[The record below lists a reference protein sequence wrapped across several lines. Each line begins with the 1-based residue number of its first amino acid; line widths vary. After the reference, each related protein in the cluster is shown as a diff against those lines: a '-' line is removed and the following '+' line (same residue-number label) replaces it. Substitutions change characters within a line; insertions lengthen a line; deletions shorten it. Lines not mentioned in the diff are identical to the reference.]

1 MNQPQV
7 WDAYSKSYHN
17 IEKNPAGF
25 QFSLLNM
32 LRLNEADEQTILQQ
46 TRILD
51 AGCAG
56 GHLHQYILQ
65 QRKQKCRLT
74 AFDFSLEMT
83 KIAAAR
89 MIKYFNNPLHGQIED
104 ISPQE
109 IENADISIFE
119 THHIDCPLLEKN
131 NYKIF
136 QGDVQSLPQLNEN
149 QFDIY
154 ISNLV
159 LQLVGNKDQAV
170 QEAFRIIKPGGKIGI
185 VIPVVQGNA
194 PMLSLQQ
201 CFIKAGLIPNNAY
214 KPTELENREGLINF
228 MNKHGFKDIIC
239 WNQTIPFDLLDIDNN
254 YIFPQFREILEKA
267 PKEQVD
273 QFYALFKQEIQNRLT
288 QNLPFT
294 VEALSLIAKKPL

>member
-1 MNQPQV
+1 MNQPKI

-32 LRLNEADEQTILQQ
+32 LRVNEADE
-46 TRILD
+46 ILD

-65 QRKQKCRLT
+65 QRKKDCRLT

-89 MIKYFNNPLHGQIED
+89 MIKYFNNPLNSQIED
-104 ISPQE
+104 ISDQE
-109 IENADISIFE
+109 IENVDLNS
-119 THHIDCPLLEKN
+119 PLLEQNK
-131 NYKIF
+131 YKVF
-136 QGDVQSLPQLNEN
+136 QGDVQSLPQLNDN

-159 LQLVGNKDQAV
+159 LQLVANKDQAL
-170 QEAFRIIKPGGKIGI
+170 QEAFRVLKPGGKIGI
-185 VIPVVQGNA
+185 VIPVVLGNV
-194 PMLSLQQ
+194 PMLSLQK
-201 CFIKAGLIPNNAY
+201 CFIQAGLIPNAAY

-228 MNKHGFKDIIC
+228 LYKHGFKEIVC
-239 WNQTIPFDLLDIDNN
+239 WNQTIPFDLFDIDDN
-254 YIFPQFREILEKA
+254 YIFPQFREILDKA
-267 PKEQVD
+267 SKEQVD
-273 QFYALFKQEIQNRLT
+273 QFYSLYKSEVQNRLNL
-288 QNLPFT
+288 NLPFT

>member
-1 MNQPQV
+1 MNQPKV

-25 QFSLLNM
+25 QFTLLNM
-32 LRLNEADEQTILQQ
+32 LRVNEADE
-46 TRILD
+46 ILD

-65 QRKQKCRLT
+65 QRKKNCRLI
-74 AFDFSLEMT
+74 AFDFSLEMI

-89 MIKYFNNPLHGQIED
+89 MIKYFNNPLSGQIED

-109 IENADISIFE
+109 IENADIN
-119 THHIDCPLLEKN
+119 CPLLEEN
-131 NYKIF
+131 NYRIF
-136 QGDVQSLPQLNEN
+136 QGDVQSLPQLNDN

-159 LQLVGNKDQAV
+159 LQLVGNKDQAL
-170 QEAFRIIKPGGKIGI
+170 QEAFRILKPGGKIGI
-185 VIPVVQGNA
+185 VIPVVQGNSL
-194 PMLSLQQ
+194 MLSLQQ

-214 KPTELENREGLINF
+214 KPTDIETREGMINF
-228 MNKHGFKDIIC
+228 ISKHGFKDIVC
-239 WNQTIPFDLLDIDNN
+239 WNQTIPFDLFDIDDN
-254 YIFPQFREILEKA
+254 YIFPQFREILDKA

-273 QFYALFKQEIQNRLT
+273 QFYALFKQEVQNRLAL
-288 QNLPFT
+288 NLPFT
-294 VEALSLIAKKPL
+294 VESMSLIAKKPS

>member
-1 MNQPQV
+1 MNQSKI

-32 LRLNEADEQTILQQ
+32 LRVNEADE
-46 TRILD
+46 ILD

-65 QRKQKCRLT
+65 QRKKDCRLT

-89 MIKYFNNPLHGQIED
+89 MIKYLNNPFNSQIED
-104 ISPQE
+104 ISDQE
-109 IENADISIFE
+109 IENVDLNS
-119 THHIDCPLLEKN
+119 PLLEQNK
-131 NYKIF
+131 YKVF
-136 QGDVQSLPQLNEN
+136 QGDVQSLPQLNDN

-159 LQLVGNKDQAV
+159 LQLVANKDQAL
-170 QEAFRIIKPGGKIGI
+170 QEAFRVLKPGGKIGI
-185 VIPVVQGNA
+185 VIPVVLGNV
-194 PMLSLQQ
+194 PMLSLQK
-201 CFIKAGLIPNNAY
+201 CFIQAGLIPNAAY

-228 MNKHGFKDIIC
+228 IYKHGFKEIVC
-239 WNQTIPFDLLDIDNN
+239 WNQTIPFDLFDIDDN
-254 YIFPQFREILEKA
+254 YIFPQFREILDKA
-267 PKEQVD
+267 SKEQVD
-273 QFYALFKQEIQNRLT
+273 QFYSLYKSEVQNRLNL
-288 QNLPFT
+288 NLPFT